1 MSRNKQDRDIQD
13 GRAIVGALYH
23 QDHAKATQ
31 SLAETM
37 RRLKAVTGGVLI
49 TEEEMY
55 DFGGYVDQ
63 HGNVHNQV
71 VTAAN
76 APAPYRAPKS
86 GGMRPAMVGEWRP
99 VLVVKELA
107 GGKSKEVWQV
117 RGPGVAKIDFDF
129 RHEIVAATAAAAINE
144 TNNVNDN
151 RVTRL
156 IQLSTQETRLL
167 SEARKAKTLM
177 ESGDKKGAASLKDLK
192 AQLAK
197 VRAVLGVKS

>member
-1 MSRNKQDRDIQD
+1 MSRKQERTITD
-13 GRAIVGALYH
+13 GRAIVGQMFH
-23 QDHAKATQ
+23 EDKAKATQ
-31 SLAETM
+31 SLADTM

-55 DFGGYVDQ
+55 NFGGFVDQ
-63 HGNVHNQV
+63 HGQVHDRV
-71 VTAAN
+71 VTAPT

-86 GGMRPAMVGEWRP
+86 AGMRVAQVGEWKP

-107 GGKSKEVWQV
+107 NGKSKEVWQV

-129 RHEIVAATAAAAINE
+129 RHEVVAATAAAAINE

-156 IQLSTQETRLL
+156 MQLSTTETRLL

-177 ESGDKKGAASLKDLK
+177 ESGDKKASASLKELK
-192 AQLAK
+192 GQLDQ
-197 VRAVLGVKS
+197 VRRVLGVKS